1 MGKQNNTILCLQCN
15 TPIPKES
22 IYCSKCGFLIEKKAD
37 TLTFTPAL
45 EPLKDSQL
53 QFSPGD
59 PFGTRYRIVE
69 EIGRGGMGR
78 VYKAEDKELDITV
91 ALKMIRPEYSSNTR
105 FIQRFKEETRM
116 ARSIS
121 HENVI
126 RIHDIGEVDGI
137 KFISMDY
144 IKGHDLRELIH
155 TSGNLSIETAISITR
170 QICEGLKG
178 AHQKH
183 IVHLDLKPSNIMID
197 SEGKVYIMDF
207 GVAKSLETHEI
218 SPEKKMIGTP
228 PYISPEQAKA
238 EKIDQRSDIYSL
250 GIIIYEML
258 TGKRPFEAE
267 NMDGYIQ
274 KHLTENPRPPREL
287 NPRIPQALENII
299 LKCLAKKRVD
309 RYHDCEEVIRDIYA
323 YQQAIESPAQNGWK
337 YLFKKLAFYIILALI
352 LVIPLYYIFIQNGQD
367 ISINPGFTRMNIVV
381 LPFENNSGDPDI
393 DHYKDSVS
401 ISIILAVGQSK
412 YIYPLP
418 AVRLRSILKK
428 TKHPE
433 EEPFTKTV
441 LDKIAKEENTQY
453 FIEGEYSRPTNNI
466 RFTVRITEPPGYETI
481 AYKIIEVAEK
491 KDESEGIDQ
500 LTNWIRTELGFTRYE
515 IYDPE
520 DLSIKNLTDSYR
532 ALELYLRAQRTFF
545 EAKYEESN
553 QILKEA
559 IKLDPTFAMAYR
571 SMATNYAYLVN
582 DALKKEKL
590 LTALKLANEGYG
602 TKREQNLIKGYAAYT
617 LDNSPEQA
625 IFYYNEILKS
635 YPEDVETHAM
645 LGSIY
650 RNMEE
655 WELAENHFRLGQE
668 FTPDLIHENLAWIYM
683 HQGRYPEAIN
693 LINDNKEIITPLFA
707 HKILAMVYLCQGNV
721 KAAVNQAEILKSAF
735 HDYQVTVQI
744 IGNIYQIQGDC
755 SEARK
760 YYTLLTQNSRLDFE
774 GYEWLPLLMMQ
785 EGRFDD
791 CEQELKRHIDVFRRQ
806 KNKDAEITLLQLI
819 AYVYLQSHKPNLA
832 LQICEEILQKMNLN
846 PEESVFCRLIKG
858 LSFLKL
864 SDNEAAEQEVHEIE
878 KIFATLEDTSYLM
891 GYQRYLEGMI
901 SLEKGD
907 FKTAIDRLVE
917 ANSFLFYQ
925 NSNYDQHAFYQD
937 ALARAYYRSEDFA
950 NAENYY
956 EKIQQLTTGRLRW
969 GDLYVKSFYWL
980 GKIAH
985 RQGRIQEAKKNIT
998 EFLRLWEKAD
1008 PGLREIE
1015 DAKDLIKIME

>member
-1 MGKQNNTILCLQCN
+1 MIN
-15 TPIPKES
+15 PK
-22 IYCSKCGFLIEKKAD
+22 
-37 TLTFTPAL
+37 
-45 EPLKDSQL
+45 
-53 QFSPGD
+53 
-59 PFGTRYRIVE
+59 
-69 EIGRGGMGR
+69 
-78 VYKAEDKELDITV
+78 
-91 ALKMIRPEYSSNTR
+91 YSSNPH
-105 FIQRFKEETRM
+105 FIQQLKEETRM

-155 TSGNLSIETAISITR
+155 TSGILSVETAISITR

-207 GVAKSLETHEI
+207 GVAKSQEAHQI
-218 SPEKKMIGTP
+218 GPEKKIIGTP

-238 EKIDQRSDIYSL
+238 AKVDQRSDIYSL

-258 TGKRPFEAE
+258 TGKRPFEA
-267 NMDGYIQ
+267 NTIDGYIQ
-274 KHLTENPRPPREL
+274 KHLNETPQPPRKL
-287 NPRIPQALENII
+287 NLRIPQALENII
-299 LKCLAKKRVD
+299 LMCLAKKKED
-309 RYHDCEEVIRDIYA
+309 RYQNCEEIIKDVYA
-323 YQQAIESPAQNGWK
+323 SQQAIKSPAQKNWK
-337 YLFKKLAFYIILALI
+337 NLFKKPAFYIILALI
-352 LVIPLYYIFIQNGQD
+352 LVIPLYFIFIQNGRD
-367 ISINPGFTRMNIVV
+367 LPIDPGFTRMNIVV
-381 LPFENNSGDPDI
+381 LPFENNSGNPDI
-393 DHYKDSVS
+393 DHYRDSVS
-401 ISIILAVGQSK
+401 NSIILAVGQSK

-428 TKHPE
+428 ANHAE
-433 EEPFTKTV
+433 EEPFTKTI
-441 LDKIAKEENTQY
+441 LDKIVKEENTQY

-481 AYKIIEVAEK
+481 AYKIIEVTEK

-500 LTNWIRTELGFTRYE
+500 LTSWIRTELGFTRYE

-571 SMATNYAYLVN
+571 GMATNYSYLRN
-582 DALKKEKL
+582 DGLTKEKL
-590 LTALKLANEGYG
+590 QMALKLVNEGYG
-602 TKREQNLIKGYAAYT
+602 TKREQNLIKGYAAYI

-625 IFYYNEILKS
+625 IFYYNEILKR
-635 YPEDVETHAM
+635 YPEDVETHAI
-645 LGSIY
+645 LGTVY

-655 WELAENHFRLGQE
+655 WKLAENHFRQGLE

-707 HKILAMVYLCQGNV
+707 HKILAMVYFCQGNV
-721 KAAVNQAEILKSAF
+721 KAAVNQAEILKNAF

-744 IGNIYQIQGDC
+744 IGNIYQIQGNYA
-755 SEARK
+755 EARK
-760 YYTLLTQNSRLDFE
+760 YYTLLTQNPRLDFE

-785 EGRFDD
+785 EGCFDD
-791 CEQELKRHIDVFRRQ
+791 CEQELKRQIDVFRGQ
-806 KNKDAEITLLQLI
+806 KNKDGEITFLLHI

-832 LQICEEILQKMNLN
+832 LQICEDILQKMNLT

-858 LSFLKL
+858 LIFLKL
-864 SDNEAAEQEVHEIE
+864 SDNEAAEQEAHEIE
-878 KIFATLEDTSYLM
+878 KIFETLEDTSYLK
-891 GYQRYLEGMI
+891 GYKQYLEGMI
-901 SLEKGD
+901 HLEKGD
-907 FKTAIDRLVE
+907 FKTAIDRLNE
-917 ANSFLFYQ
+917 ANSFLFFQ

-950 NAENYY
+950 NAKTYF
-956 EKIQQLTTGRLRW
+956 EKIQQLTSGRLRW

-980 GKIAH
+980 GKIAQQ
-985 RQGRIQEAKKNIT
+985 QGLIQEAKNNFT

-1015 DAKDLIKIME
+1015 DAKDLLKTMK